1 MDNQQSVWFQ
11 IEAQLAK
18 QTIQLLFSETIW
30 WKTQWQIWLQQLPNS
45 ISLHN
50 FFPTMF
56 FPSVQGQTRTKV
68 LTLTNVYF
76 MMKNCL
82 VHHMT
87 SVNNMQRL
95 SIWKLK
101 NYIQD
106 KFAWSKL
113 TEKQEKQTYNIYF
126 IIDFIKFASLVIL
139 KPPAAKKLIFFLFL
153 CVLVILLKGQVC
165 DVVIELLLFQEFY
178 TISFGLWTLE

>member
-1 MDNQQSVWFQ
+1 
-11 IEAQLAK
+11 
-18 QTIQLLFSETIW
+18 
-30 WKTQWQIWLQQLPNS
+30 
-45 ISLHN
+45 
-50 FFPTMF
+50 
-56 FPSVQGQTRTKV
+56 
-68 LTLTNVYF
+68 

-87 SVNNMQRL
+87 SVNNIQRL

-153 CVLVILLKGQVC
+153 CVLVVLLKGQVC
-165 DVVIELLLFQEFY
+165 DVVIELLLFREFY
-178 TISFGLWTLE
+178 TISFGLWSLEQILLTLLELHFTKHGLKWDCSRSIKSLFPLQIVSLFENKQNTW